1 MTSLQPNP
9 FDGTHMRAR
18 MFARRS
24 RSRSC
29 RTKSHRASICIS
41 QHGMSESVLG
51 AEKYTHMCVR
61 VLQVQL
67 WTDCSLTVPKTPGPG
82 ISTRLDMVARSKQ
95 QDCVVRLRRNMLVEP
110 ALAPSVRVAG
120 CVRVLRREPIVSGI
134 GVATTT
140 TTTCTF
146 SAAMCS
152 VSRMAAALPPLHF
165 PRDRRRLPDDIVR
178 VPADRDP
185 NLLVASPTCQ
195 TTLASRIPPFIKR
208 LDPGPNA
215 FFAKCVRLAPNCRKR
230 DAPARRA
237 VGSGDMFQGARG
249 EGAAA
254 GV

>member
-82 ISTRLDMVARSKQ
+82 ISTDRKSTRLNSSHMSI
-95 QDCVVRLRRNMLVEP
+95 
-110 ALAPSVRVAG
+110 SY
-120 CVRVLRREPIVSGI
+120 
-134 GVATTT
+134 
-140 TTTCTF
+140 
-146 SAAMCS
+146 
-152 VSRMAAALPPLHF
+152 
-165 PRDRRRLPDDIVR
+165 
-178 VPADRDP
+178 
-185 NLLVASPTCQ
+185 
-195 TTLASRIPPFIKR
+195 
-208 LDPGPNA
+208 
-215 FFAKCVRLAPNCRKR
+215 
-230 DAPARRA
+230 A
-237 VGSGDMFQGARG
+237 VFCLKKKKK
-249 EGAAA
+249 
-254 GV
+254 